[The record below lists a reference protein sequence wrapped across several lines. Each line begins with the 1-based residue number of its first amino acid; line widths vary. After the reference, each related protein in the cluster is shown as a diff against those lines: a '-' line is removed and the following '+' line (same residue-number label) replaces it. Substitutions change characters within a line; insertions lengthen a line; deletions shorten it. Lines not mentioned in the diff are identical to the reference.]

1 MRTRIKFCGITRS
14 DDARRAVDL
23 GVDALGFVFTRSS
36 QRFIGISSARGIR
49 VELPPFVT
57 VVALFMDD
65 EPGWIEEVL
74 ASVQPDLLQFHGE
87 ESAGFASSFGRP
99 YIKSVPMA
107 SVENAARYMSGY
119 ASASGF
125 LLDSHERGA
134 RGGTGEVFDWKRAPQ
149 EKQRLIVLAGGLTPA
164 NVAVAIAAVRP
175 YAVDVSSGIESAP
188 GIKDASKMR
197 AFVEAVRATET
208 GAPP

>member
-1 MRTRIKFCGITRS
+1 
-14 DDARRAVDL
+14 
-23 GVDALGFVFTRSS
+23 
-36 QRFIGISSARGIR
+36 
-49 VELPPFVT
+49 
-57 VVALFMDD
+57 
-65 EPGWIEEVL
+65 EE
-74 ASVQPDLLQFHGE
+74 
-87 ESAGFASSFGRP
+87 AGFASSLGP
-99 YIKSVPMA
+99 PSIKSVPMG
-107 SVENAARYMSGY
+107 SVENSARYMSGF

-125 LLDSHERGA
+125 LLDSNERGA
-134 RGGTGEVFDWKRAPQ
+134 RGGTGEGFDWKRAAQ
-149 EKQRLIVLAGGLTPA
+149 GKKRLIVLAGGLTPA